1 MLQGRG
7 HFDGSGARALKAGSV
22 GLRSHISSLPVR
34 RLVCRK
40 AEAIAN
46 ASTAVGSYF

>member
-22 GLRSHISSLPVR
+22 VSVYGPISHHFQCAGSFVERRRRSPTRPLP
-34 RLVCRK
+34 
-40 AEAIAN
+40 
-46 ASTAVGSYF
+46 